1 MWHFPKLWL
10 LLVRLHNK
18 GTPNQDGLYLN
29 DPRSPEGGVGW
40 WRERE
45 RNGWYFSSWNIRLIF
60 TLNHVLHHFTRHVRL
75 SNFLKIISQTP
86 RITMNRN
93 TKWRSRQVSKQK
105 HLITLAVYNLVIY
118 HVIGFIASKKDQF
131 INNLVFMVFRV
142 SLLSQTG
149 NEFTNHT
156 N

>member
-1 MWHFPKLWL
+1 
-10 LLVRLHNK
+10 
-18 GTPNQDGLYLN
+18 
-29 DPRSPEGGVGW
+29 
-40 WRERE
+40 
-45 RNGWYFSSWNIRLIF
+45 
-60 TLNHVLHHFTRHVRL
+60 
-75 SNFLKIISQTP
+75 
-86 RITMNRN
+86 MNRN
-93 TKWRSRQVSKQK
+93 AKWRSRQVSKQK
-105 HLITLAVYNLVIY
+105 HLITLAVYNLVIF